1 MLFLSGASLWLLWA
15 VVIVIFLVIE
25 SMTVGLQA
33 IWYAVGAL
41 AALIAALFHL
51 APWIQLIL
59 FLCGAV
65 VQLLV
70 TPPIPSHFMPTPD
83 YTFRASPLAG
93 MTGKA
98 DSDIGPEQSGSL
110 NIAGKIFPA
119 VTEEG
124 ADVIPSGSDAVVIGF
139 GHDCLVVAKPDADN

>member
-83 YTFRASPLAG
+83 YTFRSSPLAG

-98 DSDIGPEQSGSL
+98 ESEIGFEQTGTL
-110 NIAGKIFPA
+110 NIAGKLFPA
-119 VTEEG
+119 ITEEG
-124 ADVIPSGSDAVVIGF
+124 ANAIPSGSDAVVIGF
-139 GHDCLVVAKPDADN
+139 GHDCLVVAKPNTEK

>member
-70 TPPIPSHFMPTPD
+70 TPPIPSHFMVEVSVR
-83 YTFRASPLAG
+83 RAPMPFLPVPMLWS
-93 MTGKA
+93 
-98 DSDIGPEQSGSL
+98 SGS
-110 NIAGKIFPA
+110 
-119 VTEEG
+119 VMT
-124 ADVIPSGSDAVVIGF
+124 VW
-139 GHDCLVVAKPDADN
+139 

>member
-25 SMTVGLQA
+25 SLTVGLQA
-33 IWYAVGAL
+33 VWYAVGAL
-41 AALIAALFHL
+41 AALIASLFHL

-65 VQLLV
+65 VQLIV
-70 TPPIPSHFMPTPD
+70 TPPIPSHFIPAPD
-83 YTFRASPLAG
+83 FTFRASPLAG

-98 DSDIGPEQSGSL
+98 ESAISFEEPGTL
-110 NIAGKIFPA
+110 NIAGKLFPA
-119 VTEEG
+119 ITEEG
-124 ADVIPSGSDAVVIGF
+124 ADAIESGSDAVVIGF
-139 GHDCLVVAKPDADN
+139 GHDCLVVAKTDSEK